1 MRRSE
6 VRFRGANRTRYAQ
19 CATFSG
25 WPSLE
30 DWRIARIAVFSRAS
44 DRAGHFAA
52 LMCIMVLIRQLPVLG
67 MAPLAL
73 ITFAPSALFTNAR
86 KAFTAGEQACTFWQ
100 QYDADPRRRRFQHYR
115 DKVVAHVGKRDPT
128 IPAPLVRELRT
139 YADGTADVLTRLAR
153 RACIGTRLHHSSC
166 CWGGRHCQVEVD

>member
-1 MRRSE
+1 MRDFLRMAQFRRLADCAHCRLQPRIRSS
-6 VRFRGANRTRYAQ
+6 GAF
-19 CATFSG
+19 CC
-25 WPSLE
+25 P
-30 DWRIARIAVFSRAS
+30 
-44 DRAGHFAA
+44 
-52 LMCIMVLIRQLPVLG
+52 MCIMVLIRQLPVLG
-67 MAPLAL
+67 MAPFAL